1 MRRPHEVDFMERR
14 HLLAA
19 CVLTACGL
27 LQTPVCLAQ
36 TAVLQGMVET
46 TGMPDVDAMTVPA
59 PELAPPVA
67 PQRGGAHFRGTA
79 LSPKMAPIEGNG
91 ERPTTYVN
99 TAEDHRTY
107 FQKHPKVKAT
117 VIGAGVGAAGGAVVG
132 LVSHRGLFRGAA
144 IGAGV
149 GAGTGLIRSSD
160 TLKRHPMVRDVAT
173 GTAVGL
179 GLGWAASR
187 RGSTIGKAGALGA
200 LGGLGYSF
208 LKKL

>member
-1 MRRPHEVDFMERR
+1 MERR
-14 HLLAA
+14 QLLAA
-19 CVLTACGL
+19 CVLAACGFS
-27 LQTPVCLAQ
+27 QMPASLAQ

-46 TGMPDVDAMTVPA
+46 TGMPDVDALTVPA
-59 PELAPPVA
+59 PALGPATAPPFA
-67 PQRGGAHFRGTA
+67 PQRGGAHFHGTA
-79 LSPKMAPIEGNG
+79 LSPRMAPLTGG
-91 ERPTTYVN
+91 ESRPTTYVN

-132 LVSHRGLFRGAA
+132 LVSHRGIFRGAA

-160 TLKRHPMVRDVAT
+160 TLKRHPVIRDVAT

-187 RGSTIGKAGALGA
+187 RGSTVGKAGALGA